1 MLKHIVLAAFNKTII
16 RPLCFLIMISAT
28 LKSVDYNVAM
38 TVILNNNNN
47 ILVTVEG
54 MAVMLVV
61 ATRVAV
67 IVND

>member
-1 MLKHIVLAAFNKTII
+1 
-16 RPLCFLIMISAT
+16 MISAT